1 MGDASE
7 LVQEGIV
14 GDWRVPSLL
23 AVVFDIESANLIPCD
38 TEGIQN
44 LIVGSPSQRA
54 ERVAECERI
63 GDRTIRDDGIIGG
76 KFWHGDGVVVELS
89 MRIA

>member
-1 MGDASE
+1 M
-7 LVQEGIV
+7 
-14 GDWRVPSLL
+14 L

-44 LIVGSPSQRA
+44 LIVGSPLQGA
-54 ERVAECERI
+54 ERVVECERI
-63 GDRTIRDDGIIGG
+63 GDRTIRDERLIGG
-76 KFWHGDGVVVELS
+76 NFWDGVVVGLS